1 LGYKFF
7 ALAVF
12 IFAFY
17 MIFMYHVNMK
27 TQKAYKYR
35 FYPTDEQAEQL
46 AHTFGC
52 VRYTYNYFLRQ
63 RQDAWYSRQEKMD
76 YHATSAMLTVLKK
89 QPDHFWLKKVSA
101 VPLQQALRHLHAA
114 FLNFWAGRAKYP
126 NFKKKSHR
134 QSATYA
140 SSAFKWDGE
149 NLKLAKQKEPLDIRW
164 SRPFNDVPSTVI
176 VSKDSAER
184 YFVSILVEEDIQ
196 SKKILKK
203 EIGVDLGI
211 KDVLVSSDGFKS
223 GSPKYTRKYEK
234 KLAKAQRSLSKKKK
248 GSQNRAKAKLKV
260 AKVHAK
266 IADCR
271 RDFTHQLTT
280 KLINENQVIA
290 VETLAVKNMIRNRC
304 LSKSIADSNWG
315 ELLRQLE
322 YKASWYG
329 RELIGIDRWHPSS
342 KRCFDCGWINDD
354 LRLSD
359 RIWVC
364 EECGSNHDRDIN
376 AARNILAAGLAVSAF
391 GENVNLASVSDISC
405 SR

>member
-1 LGYKFF
+1 
-7 ALAVF
+7 
-12 IFAFY
+12 
-17 MIFMYHVNMK
+17 MK
-27 TQKAYKYR
+27 VKKAYKYR

-63 RQDAWYSRQEKMD
+63 RQDAWYSRQEKISYD
-76 YHATSAMLTVLKK
+76 DTSAMLTALKK
-89 QPDHFWLKKVSA
+89 RPDHSWLKDVPS
-101 VPLQQALRHLHAA
+101 VPLQQSLRHLNKA
-114 FLNFWAGRAKYP
+114 FLNFWAGRSRYP

-134 QSATYA
+134 QFATYVA
-140 SSAFKWDGE
+140 TAFKWDGE
-149 NLKLAKQKEPLDIRW
+149 NLKLAKQKESLDIRW
-164 SRPFNDVPSTVI
+164 SRSFKDIPSTVA
-176 VSKDSAER
+176 VSKDPAGR
-184 YFVSILVEEDIQ
+184 YFVSILVEENIQ
-196 SKKILKK
+196 PKKVLKK
-203 EIGVDLGI
+203 QVGVDLGI
-211 KDVLVSSDGFKS
+211 KDVLVTSDGFKS
-223 GSPKYTRKYEK
+223 GSPKYTRRYEK
-234 KLAKAQRSLSKKKK
+234 KLAKTQRSLSKKKK
-248 GSQNRAKAKLKV
+248 GSKNRAKARLKV

-290 VETLAVKNMIRNRC
+290 VETLAVKNMIKNRR
-304 LSKSIADSNWG
+304 LSKSITDSNWG

-329 RELIGIDRWHPSS
+329 RELIGIDRWYPSS

-359 RIWVC
+359 RTWAC

-376 AARNILAAGLAVSAF
+376 AARNILAAGQAVSAF
-391 GENVNLASVSDISC
+391 GENVSEMSLAGISC
-405 SR
+405 SP